1 MAVFPTLIPAV
12 FTVPVAGRGWKML
25 ERSGYGR
32 RCLGYLYTFR
42 EIEIDYTGLVVDFGH
57 FWACSA
63 ACQEA
68 LRPDFPSGA
77 GDHPLAGSGLCAV
90 RARHSVGLR

>member
-1 MAVFPTLIPAV
+1 MAVFPTLIPAE

-42 EIEIDYTGLVVDFGH
+42 EIEIDFTGLVVILVISGPVLPRAKKLCGPISH
-57 FWACSA
+57 RERVIIRWLVQGSA
-63 ACQEA
+63 LYAPA
-68 LRPDFPSGA
+68 LR
-77 GDHPLAGSGLCAV
+77 
-90 RARHSVGLR
+90 